1 MRRQCRRTASAG
13 SRLRAPPRLPAQG
26 QRRLER
32 PEVAAAGAPA
42 ARCCLPP
49 SKAACLSKSRFFTS
63 FFFLFHLLF
72 FLRHHRGCSPFPL
85 PPARPSPAVRC
96 RGGPGEAGGC
106 NLPAGQGR
114 PPAGGRSGAAAA
126 IGRGAERHLLGSLM
140 RVTPGLGG
148 DI

>member
-1 MRRQCRRTASAG
+1 M
-13 SRLRAPPRLPAQG
+13 
-26 QRRLER
+26 LER
-32 PEVAAAGAPA
+32 PEVARGGGGGNRPLAAAS
-42 ARCCLPP
+42 LPGV
-49 SKAACLSKSRFFTS
+49 SKSRFFT
-63 FFFLFHLLF
+63 FFLNIFFSLL
-72 FLRHHRGCSPFPL
+72 SL
-85 PPARPSPAVRC
+85 PPAPPSPGAARVG
-96 RGGPGEAGGC
+96 RGAGGC